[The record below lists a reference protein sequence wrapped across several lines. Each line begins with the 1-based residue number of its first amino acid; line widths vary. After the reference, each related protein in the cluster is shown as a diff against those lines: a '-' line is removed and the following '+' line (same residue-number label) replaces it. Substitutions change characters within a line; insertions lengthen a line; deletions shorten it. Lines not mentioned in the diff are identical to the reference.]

1 MRILAAFLACFCLI
15 ALAGCSREVAPP
27 AGRWEG
33 AYDAGNTIVTARME
47 ITDKG
52 QIFVSAPNAENI
64 ASSSSDDRA
73 AIRQRLAYDLVQG
86 WDEVKPHQL
95 DFDGKTFRKP
105 GGIAPQM
112 VWDKASNHLT
122 LQLYIGSRPAMP
134 VPLRPVDDFHDN
146 PFASG

>member
-105 GGIAPQM
+105 GGVAPQM
-112 VWDKASNHLT
+112 VWDKATNQMT
-122 LQLYIGSRPAMP
+122 LQLYIGARPALP
-134 VPLRPVDDFHDN
+134 VPLRPVDGFHDN
-146 PFASG
+146 PWPSG